1 MTESAH
7 AARLRLSTIGEWWQ
21 GFWFR
26 PEPTYTVGL
35 VRMGF
40 GALAV
45 LWTLWLLPILHDL
58 LGPRGVVPDQHQPAI
73 PGNWGVFE
81 IVSSDQAILI
91 GWAVLLASAIAL
103 TLGWHSRVA
112 AVLVFVLILSFL
124 HRDVWVFNAG
134 DSVVRIIALFVALSP
149 CGTALSLDQRRRT
162 GSFWSA
168 QSRPP
173 WPLRLMQVQL
183 SIIYLSSVLIK
194 LTGQSWP
201 QGTAVS
207 YALRLVDMQ
216 RLPSP
221 DWLTTNALLM
231 NVATWAALATE
242 LAIGVLVWNKRLRPW
257 VLAAGAAMHLMIDI
271 GIIIG
276 IFSYA
281 MFVLYLAWVPPDTV
295 KRLPNNLKHAAT
307 KLLARLRPGPRHPTT
322 DAPPDRVEV
331 PGLRPDEQVSTSAS
345 SGTADAVN
353 ARTHPVEEVDGHL
366 RARTRV
372 PTTAGY
378 NGEIATPGAP
388 GKRQGRHAVVGSHVR
403 PGTR

>member
-1 MTESAH
+1 MA
-7 AARLRLSTIGEWWQ
+7 
-21 GFWFR
+21 
-26 PEPTYTVGL
+26 
-35 VRMGF
+35 F

-58 LGPRGVVPDQHQPAI
+58 LGPRGVVPDQHHPAI

-168 QSRPP
+168 QSRPL

-221 DWLTTNALLM
+221 DWLTRNALLM

-242 LAIGVLVWNKRLRPW
+242 LAIAVLVWNKRLRPW

-295 KRLPNNLKHAAT
+295 KRLPNTVKHAAT
-307 KLLARLRPGPRHPTT
+307 KARARLRPGPYNPTT
-322 DAPPDRVEV
+322 HSPRHRLEV
-331 PGLRPDEQVSTSAS
+331 LEPRRQQISKSAS
-345 SGTADAVN
+345 SDGADTN
-353 ARTHPVEEVDGHL
+353 NGRTQPLEEVNRHG
-366 RARTRV
+366 RARTLV
-372 PTTAGY
+372 PATGGN
-378 NGEIATPGAP
+378 NGEIATPGALGGDRGIVSP
-388 GKRQGRHAVVGSHVR
+388 Q
-403 PGTR
+403 

>member
-1 MTESAH
+1 MTDNGRVVRWHPSA
-7 AARLRLSTIGEWWQ
+7 IGEWWQ
-21 GFWFR
+21 RFWFR
-26 PEPTYTVGL
+26 PEPTYTLGL
-35 VRMGF
+35 VRIAF

-45 LWTLWLLPILHDL
+45 LWTLWLLPILHDM
-58 LGPRGVVPDQHQPAI
+58 LGPHGVVPDQHQPAI
-73 PGNWGVFE
+73 PGNWGIFE
-81 IVSSDQAILI
+81 VVTSDHAVLI
-91 GWAVLLASAIAL
+91 GWAVLMASAVAL

-124 HRDVWVFNAG
+124 HRDLWVFNAG
-134 DSVVRIIALFVALSP
+134 DSVVRIMALFVALSP

-168 QSRPP
+168 QSRPA
-173 WPLRLMQVQL
+173 WALRLLQVQL

-194 LTGQSWP
+194 LTGHTWP

-221 DWLTTNALLM
+221 EWLTTNAVLM

-242 LAIGVLVWNKRLRPW
+242 LAIGVLVWNRQLRPW
-257 VLAAGAAMHLMIDI
+257 VLAAGVVMHLTIDI

-295 KRLPNNLKHAAT
+295 KLLPDTVKRAVT
-307 KLLARLRPGPRHPTT
+307 KLLARLRHRRSNPPTYSRHRRIEIP
-322 DAPPDRVEV
+322 A
-331 PGLRPDEQVSTSAS
+331 LRSDQDGSPSTVFNSA
-345 SGTADAVN
+345 GAVN
-353 ARTHPVEEVDGHL
+353 GHEHTAAEVDLQIKARTPVAATG
-366 RARTRV
+366 AN
-372 PTTAGY
+372 
-378 NGEIATPGAP
+378 NGELATPG
-388 GKRQGRHAVVGSHVR
+388 GLGTHRGVVSS
-403 PGTR
+403 

>member
-1 MTESAH
+1 MTQSAH

-26 PEPTYTVGL
+26 PEPTYTLGL
-35 VRMGF
+35 VRMAF
-40 GALAV
+40 GALTV

-81 IVSSDQAILI
+81 IVSSDQAVLI

-221 DWLTTNALLM
+221 DWLTRNALLM

-257 VLAAGAAMHLMIDI
+257 VLAAGVAMHLMIDI

-281 MFVLYLAWVPPDTV
+281 MFVLYLAWVPPGTV

-322 DAPPDRVEV
+322 DSPPDRVEV

-353 ARTHPVEEVDGHL
+353 GRAHPVEEVDGHL
-366 RARTRV
+366 PARTRV
-372 PTTAGY
+372 PATAGN
-378 NGEIATPGAP
+378 NGDIATPGAP
-388 GKRQGRHAVVGSHVR
+388 RKRQGRHAVVRSHAR

>member
-1 MTESAH
+1 M
-7 AARLRLSTIGEWWQ
+7 
-21 GFWFR
+21 
-26 PEPTYTVGL
+26 YTLGL
-35 VRMGF
+35 VRMAF

-45 LWTLWLLPILHDL
+45 LWTLWLLPILHDM
-58 LGPRGVVPDQHQPAI
+58 LGPHGVVPDQHQPAI

-81 IVSSDQAILI
+81 VVTSDQAILI

-124 HRDVWVFNAG
+124 HRDLWVFNAG
-134 DSVVRIIALFVALSP
+134 DSVVRIMALFVALSP
-149 CGTALSLDQRRRT
+149 CGTALSFDQRRTT

-168 QSRPP
+168 QSRPI

-194 LTGQSWP
+194 LTGHTWP

-221 DWLTTNALLM
+221 DWITTNALIM

-242 LAIGVLVWNKRLRPW
+242 LAIGVLVWNRRLRPW
-257 VLAAGAAMHLMIDI
+257 VLVAGVAMHLTIDI

-295 KRLPNNLKHAAT
+295 KRLRDTVKHAAT
-307 KLLARLRPGPRHPTT
+307 KSLALLRRGHPDSTK
-322 DAPPDRVEV
+322 DSPPHRVEV
-331 PGLRPDEQVSTSAS
+331 LEPRLDEQISTSTS
-345 SGTADAVN
+345 SNGADAVN
-353 ARTHPVEEVDGHL
+353 GRTQSVEELDGHV
-366 RARTRV
+366 RP
-372 PTTAGY
+372 PTCVSATGGN
-378 NGEIATPGAP
+378 NGEIATPGAWGATGSSCRRNESRP
-388 GKRQGRHAVVGSHVR
+388 AGNALFAMKDNGRGLRSGAGNDVR
-403 PGTR
+403 API

>member
-1 MTESAH
+1 MTENGRAVRLGPSA
-7 AARLRLSTIGEWWQ
+7 IGDWWQ
-21 GFWFR
+21 AFWFR
-26 PEPTYTVGL
+26 PETMYTLGL
-35 VRMGF
+35 VRMAF

-45 LWTLWLLPILHDL
+45 LWTLWLLPILRDM
-58 LGPRGVVPDQHQPAI
+58 LGPHAVVPDQHQPAI

-81 IVSSDQAILI
+81 VATSDQAILI

-124 HRDVWVFNAG
+124 HRDLWVFNAG
-134 DSVVRIIALFVALSP
+134 DSVVRIMALFVALSP
-149 CGTALSLDQRRRT
+149 CGTALSLDQRRAT

-168 QSRPP
+168 QSRPI

-194 LTGQSWP
+194 LTGHTWP

-221 DWLTTNALLM
+221 DWLTTNAFIM

-242 LAIGVLVWNKRLRPW
+242 LAIGVLVWNRRLRPW
-257 VLAAGAAMHLMIDI
+257 VLAAGVAMDLTIDI

-295 KRLPNNLKHAAT
+295 KRLPDTVKHAAT
-307 KLLARLRPGPRHPTT
+307 KSLALLRRGHPDSTK
-322 DAPPDRVEV
+322 DSPPHPVEV
-331 PGLRPDEQVSTSAS
+331 LEPRLDEQISTSAS
-345 SGTADAVN
+345 SNGADAVN
-353 ARTHPVEEVDGHL
+353 GRTQPVEELDGHV
-366 RARTRV
+366 RP
-372 PTTAGY
+372 PTCVSATGGN
-378 NGEIATPGAP
+378 NGEVATPGRL
-388 GKRQGRHAVVGSHVR
+388 GSDRGVVSSQ
-403 PGTR
+403 

>member
-1 MTESAH
+1 MTDNGRVVRWRPPA
-7 AARLRLSTIGEWWQ
+7 IGEWWQ

-26 PEPTYTVGL
+26 PEPTYTLGL
-35 VRMGF
+35 VRIAF

-45 LWTLWLLPILHDL
+45 LWTLWLLPILHDM
-58 LGPRGVVPDQHQPAI
+58 LGPHGVVPDQHEPAI

-81 IVSSDQAILI
+81 VVTSDRAILI
-91 GWAVLLASAIAL
+91 GWAVLLASAVAL

-124 HRDVWVFNAG
+124 HRDLWVFNAG
-134 DSVVRIIALFVALSP
+134 DSVVRIMALFVALSP

-162 GSFWSA
+162 GTFWSA
-168 QSRPP
+168 QSRPI
-173 WPLRLMQVQL
+173 WALRLMQVQL

-194 LTGQSWP
+194 LTGQTWP

-221 DWLTTNALLM
+221 EWITTNALLM
-231 NVATWAALATE
+231 NAATWAALATE
-242 LAIGVLVWNKRLRPW
+242 LAIGVLVWNRQLRPW
-257 VLAAGAAMHLMIDI
+257 VLAAGVVMHLTIDI

-295 KRLPNNLKHAAT
+295 KRLPGTVKRAVT
-307 KLLARLRPGPRHPTT
+307 RSLARLGHRRSKSPTDSRHR
-322 DAPPDRVEV
+322 RVEI
-331 PGLRPDEQVSTSAS
+331 PALRSDQDGSRSAVFDS
-345 SGTADAVN
+345 ADAVN
-353 ARTHPVEEVDGHL
+353 GHEHMAADVDFQVHARTPVV
-366 RARTRV
+366 
-372 PTTAGY
+372 TTGAN
-378 NGEIATPGAP
+378 NGELATPG
-388 GKRQGRHAVVGSHVR
+388 GLGSDKGAVSWQ
-403 PGTR
+403 

>member
-1 MTESAH
+1 MTQSAH

-26 PEPTYTVGL
+26 PEPTYTLGL
-35 VRMGF
+35 VRMAF
-40 GALAV
+40 GALTV

-221 DWLTTNALLM
+221 DWLTRNALLM

-257 VLAAGAAMHLMIDI
+257 VLAAGVAMHLMIDI

-322 DAPPDRVEV
+322 DSPPDRVEV

-353 ARTHPVEEVDGHL
+353 GRAHPVEEVDGHL
-366 RARTRV
+366 PARTRV
-372 PTTAGY
+372 PATAGN
-378 NGEIATPGAP
+378 NGDIATPGAP
-388 GKRQGRHAVVGSHVR
+388 RKRQGRHAVVRSHAR